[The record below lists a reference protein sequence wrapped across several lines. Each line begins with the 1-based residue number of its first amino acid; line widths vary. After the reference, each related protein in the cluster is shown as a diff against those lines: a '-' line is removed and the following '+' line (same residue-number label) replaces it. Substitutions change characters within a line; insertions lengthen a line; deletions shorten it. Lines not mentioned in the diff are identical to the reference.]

1 MKDIFKTTSGNQYL
15 YLKSQRSLYFVPQ
28 EGQSVDLGL
37 SITDEEYQQKR
48 LAFLREQES
57 DEEIRPQ
64 IKTTYT
70 KEEIE
75 SNLANTR
82 QLLLEVT
89 DGCNLSC
96 KYCGYGELYGNY
108 DQRMGKRMTFETV
121 RTLIDYLV
129 PYWKRS
135 ADVSYGNII
144 AVGFYGGEPLL
155 NMKLIRETIAY
166 LESLE
171 LPVSFIYNM
180 TTNAYLL
187 DKCMDFLVEKKFHLL
202 ISLDGDKQGNSYR
215 VKKNGEES
223 FAEVVRNVQA
233 LKDNYPEYFE
243 QYVEFNSVLHNRNSV
258 EKTIDFIHRTFGK
271 VPTVGGLNTNGII
284 EEKREEFERMFKNEM
299 ESFEEAH
306 NSTLLEDDVL
316 VKDPKTMLLYGFL
329 DAFIEGL
336 HRTYISMYYHN
347 DFQNFVPTG
356 TCAPFERK
364 IFLTV
369 NGKLFPCERIGQ
381 LHPLGYIDAEGVHL
395 DFEHT
400 INLYKERFEQLKK
413 YCSTCVQWRHCGM
426 CIYHLKEKDGKYH
439 CELYSP
445 ASKATGMYLT
455 RYLDLLEHEPL
466 LFKEAFT
473 EMTVS

>member
-1 MKDIFKTTSGNQYL
+1 
-15 YLKSQRSLYFVPQ
+15 
-28 EGQSVDLGL
+28 
-37 SITDEEYQQKR
+37 
-48 LAFLREQES
+48 
-57 DEEIRPQ
+57 
-64 IKTTYT
+64 
-70 KEEIE
+70 
-75 SNLANTR
+75 
-82 QLLLEVT
+82 
-89 DGCNLSC
+89 
-96 KYCGYGELYGNY
+96 
-108 DQRMGKRMTFETV
+108 
-121 RTLIDYLV
+121 
-129 PYWKRS
+129 
-135 ADVSYGNII
+135 
-144 AVGFYGGEPLL
+144 
-155 NMKLIRETIAY
+155 
-166 LESLE
+166 
-171 LPVSFIYNM
+171 
-180 TTNAYLL
+180 
-187 DKCMDFLVEKKFHLL
+187 
-202 ISLDGDKQGNSYR
+202 
-215 VKKNGEES
+215 
-223 FAEVVRNVQA
+223 
-233 LKDNYPEYFE
+233 
-243 QYVEFNSVLHNRNSV
+243 
-258 EKTIDFIHRTFGK
+258 
-271 VPTVGGLNTNGII
+271 
-284 EEKREEFERMFKNEM
+284 M